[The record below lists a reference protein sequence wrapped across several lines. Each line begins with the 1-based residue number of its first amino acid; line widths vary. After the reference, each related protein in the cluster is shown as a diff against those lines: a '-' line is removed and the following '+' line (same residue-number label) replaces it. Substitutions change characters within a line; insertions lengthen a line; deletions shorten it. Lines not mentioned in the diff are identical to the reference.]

1 MPEVTETQ
9 LPGVGV
15 RHDFTTAGGERIGV
29 LSHRSGRRELVVYRR
44 DDPDACLTALHLS
57 AEDTRTL
64 AELLGAT
71 QVSEVLAAVQQRLE
85 GVAID
90 WVTIPARSPYA
101 GSTIRR
107 GEFRTRTGVSIVA
120 VIRGDTTFPAPG
132 PDFAFESGDVAVA
145 VGTPRGLSQFAD
157 LLGA

>member
-15 RHDFTTAGGERIGV
+15 RHDFTTASGERVGV
-29 LSHRSGRRELVVYRR
+29 LVHRSGRRELLLYSRK
-44 DDPDACLTALHLS
+44 DPDACLTTLHLS

-71 QVSEVLAAVQQRLE
+71 QVSEVLAQVQQRLE

-90 WVTIPARSPYA
+90 WFTIPPASPVA
-101 GSTIRR
+101 GSTIRQ
-107 GEFRTRTGVSIVA
+107 GQFRTRTGVSVVA

-132 PDFAFESGDVAVA
+132 PEFSFQPGDVAVA
-145 VGTPRGLSQFAD
+145 VGTPAGLSQFAQ
-157 LLGA
+157 LLEG